1 MEATLTVNGKTF
13 VRVNPPK
20 GEEKLHCSCGFD
32 ADRLYATRDDNGQ
45 VNLTGAVCSDCLT
58 TREEK

>member
-1 MEATLTVNGKTF
+1 MATLIVVNGKTL
-13 VRVNPPK
+13 VRVDPPE

-32 ADRLYATRDDNGQ
+32 TDRLYATRDDNGQ
-45 VNLTGAVCSDCLT
+45 LNLTDAVCSDCLT